1 MFLVVSVQEHST
13 HPKGVGEGK
22 GILELILLV
31 TSAGAIYLSLAL
43 AHHEIAA
50 GGKKGASWV
59 HSGPRC
65 TQLELKLGSGSAS
78 SRMGGLRAWG
88 LIDKSW

>member
-1 MFLVVSVQEHST
+1 MSVQEHST
-13 HPKGVGEGK
+13 HTKGVGEGK

-31 TSAGAIYLSLAL
+31 TSAGAIYPSLAL

-50 GGKKGASWV
+50 RGKKGASWV

-65 TQLELKLGSGSAS
+65 IQLELKLGSGSAS
-78 SRMGGLRAWG
+78 SRMGGFESMG
-88 LIDKSW
+88 FD

>member
-13 HPKGVGEGK
+13 HTKGVGDGK

-31 TSAGAIYLSLAL
+31 TSAGAIYLCLAL
-43 AHHEIAA
+43 AHHEIAG

-65 TQLELKLGSGSAS
+65 IQLELKLGYGSAS
-78 SRMGGLRAWG
+78 SRKGGF
-88 LIDKSW
+88 KSKGFD